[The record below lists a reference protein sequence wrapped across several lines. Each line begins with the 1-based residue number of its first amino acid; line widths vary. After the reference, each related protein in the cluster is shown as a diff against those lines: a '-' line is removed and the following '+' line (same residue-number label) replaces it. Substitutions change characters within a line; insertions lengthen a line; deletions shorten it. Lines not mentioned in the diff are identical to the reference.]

1 MANLLSRARGSRGPE
16 RSSIATLEDYV
27 SALNSYTYG
36 GNWAGGVQVTQPG
49 QATEAIPHHLE
60 SYARNA
66 YQSNGIVFAVML
78 VRQMV
83 FSAVRLQ
90 YQRFHNG
97 RPAALWGDES
107 LRLLETPWRGGTTQD
122 LLSRMIQDADL
133 AGAFIA
139 YRDTSLA
146 RMGTSDLGEIVR
158 LRPDWVQSVLRKRTY
173 AGGQVGWD
181 RVGFVYWEG
190 GKHSGADPVPFLADE
205 ITYFAPIPDPLAPFR
220 GMSWL
225 TPVIREI
232 QNDGLMNKHKR
243 KFFENA
249 ATPNVIVRMD
259 PSIQL
264 EQFRKFIAHM
274 DSKHRGVE
282 DAYKTLYVGAAAD
295 VTVAG
300 KDFQQMD
307 FKSVQGAGET
317 RIAAAGGVPPVI
329 VGLSEGL
336 QGSSLNAGNYG
347 QSRRRLAD
355 ATMHPLWGNMAGS
368 LASLLKVPSGSRL
381 WYDARDV
388 PFLREDSGDAAKI
401 AQTRAS
407 TLRTYI
413 DAGFTPESAVAA
425 LDAGDEGLLVHS
437 GLFSVQLWKPGAQN
451 GTQNGPTPPAPSGE
465 DSTS

>member
-1 MANLLSRARGSRGPE
+1 MANLLSRAIGAPRGPE
-16 RSSIATLEDYV
+16 RGISTLEDYV
-27 SALNSYTYG
+27 KALNAFQFGGHTYPL
-36 GNWAGGVQVTQPG
+36 GGVQTTQSG
-49 QATEAIPHHLE
+49 EAAEPIANSLE
-60 SYARNA
+60 AYARQA
-66 YQSNGIVFAVML
+66 YASNGIVFAVML

-83 FSAVRLQ
+83 FSAVRFQ

-97 RPAALWGDES
+97 RPAALWGDRS
-107 LRLLETPWRGGTTQD
+107 LQMLETPWPGGTTQD

-133 AGAFIA
+133 AGAFIGFK
-139 YRDTSLA
+139 DTPLSRL
-146 RMGTSDLGEIVR
+146 GGDDQGEIVR
-158 LRPDWVQSVLRKRTY
+158 LRPDWVQSVLQRRVLRG
-173 AGGQVGWD
+173 AQVGW
-181 RVGFVYWEG
+181 RKVGYTYWEG
-190 GKHSGADPVPFLADE
+190 GVHSGVDPVPFLSDE

-225 TPVIREI
+225 TPVLREI
-232 QNDGLMNKHKR
+232 QADGLMNRHKQ

-259 PSIQL
+259 PAIQL
-264 EQFRKFIAHM
+264 EAFEKFRATMDAH
-274 DSKHRGVE
+274 HRGVE

-300 KDFQQMD
+300 ANFQQMD
-307 FKSVQGAGET
+307 FKQVQGGGET

-355 ATMHPLWGNMAGS
+355 GTMHPLWGNVAGS
-368 LASLLKVPSGSRL
+368 LAPLVKAPSDSRL

-388 PFLREDSGDAAKI
+388 PFLREDSGDAANI

-437 GLFSVQLWKPGAQN
+437 GLYSVQLQKPGTNEAPA
-451 GTQNGPTPPAPSGE
+451 PTAPSGE
-465 DSTS
+465 DTAP